1 MNYTTLLTQKNG
13 TSWRAVVPG
22 LPECVAEAPTRE
34 EVLAKIQECIIEV
47 VSHSEVIQLQVP
59 VTPKTTNGQILQ
71 ASQTPWAW
79 FGAFADDPMWG
90 QIFDEIER
98 ERNMHLIGN

>member
-47 VSHSEVIQLQVP
+47 VSHSEVI
-59 VTPKTTNGQILQ
+59 ILQ